1 MMKYYYFLFLLVR
14 VSGFLKLPLGSP
26 FSIKNIEYK
35 HKISTDHLS
44 EADLAIVQEISGV
57 YGLIGP
63 DFVGNDVENLYQLF
77 TGNGIIQGCFFDK
90 GEVTFVNHYVRT
102 EKLIYEEQCGQ
113 VLKHKYLYLLF
124 FLLNKIHCLPNVLGF
139 ANTALVNMG
148 KKHYALYERDV
159 PYEILFD
166 FDNKSITTGQKQH
179 IHGLNFFSAHPVIY
193 DDKVETIQY
202 NVFRKTVSFLQLTT
216 DLVVQKHIETPMTYL
231 PVVHDFISTRYN
243 YIVFDSP
250 LAFKFSDIFT
260 KKIPISL
267 MENKPTFIR
276 IVNKFT
282 GRVRTFE
289 IPEGVFVF
297 HFAQMYDDEHVI
309 RILASCYDTLDF
321 STVDIQGKYRML
333 VLDKFSGKVS
343 VKKHDRLENLNLDF
357 PVRYDNMIILRNI
370 HNRVCNGFVVC
381 RDLEIVHEIYFFQR
395 FVCGE
400 PRVIYLKGSPYL
412 IFFTFNISSQREQGQ
427 RGEAPQQLN
436 SKSATRAENFGHIV
450 VLNLR
455 DFTHIDLPLDFAVQ
469 FGFHSFFFT

>member
-1 MMKYYYFLFLLVR
+1 MKYYYLLFLLGSVT
-14 VSGFLKLPLGSP
+14 GFLKLPLGSP
-26 FSIKNIEYK
+26 FSLKNSEYK

-44 EADLAIVQEISGV
+44 ESDKAIVQEISGV

-63 DFVGNDVENLYQLF
+63 DSDIYDVENLYQLF

-102 EKLIYEEQCGQ
+102 EKLLYEEQCGP
-113 VLKHKYLYLLF
+113 VLKHTYLYPLF
-124 FLLNKIHCLPNVLGF
+124 FLLNHFQWLPNVMGF
-139 ANTALVNMG
+139 ANTALVKMG
-148 KKHYALYERDV
+148 NKRYALYERDV
-159 PYEILFD
+159 PYEIFFD

-179 IHGLNFFSAHPVIY
+179 NHGLKFFSAHPAIY
-193 DDKVETIQY
+193 HDRVETIQY

-289 IPEGVFVF
+289 IPKGVYVF
-297 HFAQMYDDEHVI
+297 HFAQVYEDEHVI
-309 RILASCYDTLDF
+309 RILAPCYDVLDF
-321 STVDIQGKYRML
+321 STVDILGKFRML
-333 VLDKFSGKVS
+333 VLDKVSGIVS
-343 VKKHDRLENLNLDF
+343 IKKHDRLENLNLDF
-357 PVRYDNMIILRNI
+357 PVRYEDMIILRNI
-370 HNRVCNGFVVC
+370 DDRVCNGFVVC
-381 RDLEIVHEIYFFQR
+381 RDLEIVHEIYFFRR

-400 PRVIYLKGSPYL
+400 PRVIFLKGSPYL
-412 IFFTFNISSQREQGQ
+412 IFFTFNIHSLREQS
-427 RGEAPQQLN
+427 N
-436 SKSATRAENFGHIV
+436 IV

-455 DFTHIDLPLDFAVQ
+455 DFTHFDLPLDFAIQ
-469 FGFHSFFFT
+469 YGFHSFFFT